1 MDFIL
6 FCLGVLLAD
15 EKKYQ
20 EFKVNADL
28 HLGKVAIARMALF
41 WVRISQE
48 GLREVWL
55 LSHLYID
62 DKVGIIAVG
71 VHRQ

>member
-1 MDFIL
+1 MSRNIRSSRL
-6 FCLGVLLAD
+6 S
-15 EKKYQ
+15 
-20 EFKVNADL
+20 ADL

-55 LSHLYID
+55 LPHLYIVKVD
-62 DKVGIIAVG
+62 DKGGNIAVG
-71 VHRQ
+71 VHRDHGEEMYT